1 MSVSRVP
8 AASPQPPWV
17 LAERTVLGRA
27 IRTSRVQAGL
37 TQEQVALRAG
47 LDRAGVVRIELG
59 QQSPT
64 TDTLIRIAAALG
76 VTVSDL
82 VWREG
87 PPPALGGN
95 A

>member
-1 MSVSRVP
+1 MPS
-8 AASPQPPWV
+8 ASPPPPWV
-17 LAERTVLGRA
+17 LAERRLLGAA
-27 IRTSRVQAGL
+27 IRASRLRAKL

-47 LDRAGVVRIELG
+47 LDRAGFVRIELG

-64 TDTLIRIAAALG
+64 TDTLIRIAAAIG

-87 PPPALGGN
+87 PPPAHGVN

>member
-1 MSVSRVP
+1 M
-8 AASPQPPWV
+8 
-17 LAERTVLGRA
+17 LGRA